1 MVGDE
6 HLIRFIPVKPSK
18 RSDFEIK
25 IEYSAIKKYNH
36 QCLNLCLI
44 AFLTNKDKTK
54 KNIASSHEIN
64 LFGQKSKSKF

>member
-6 HLIRFIPVKPSK
+6 RLIRFITVKPSK
-18 RSDFEIK
+18 RSDF
-25 IEYSAIKKYNH
+25 EYSAIKKYNH

-44 AFLTNKDKTK
+44 AFLTNNDKTK